1 VKTEKMTWV
10 QVAAGEVSWGFS
22 NHPRLHRHSTLH
34 A

>member
-1 VKTEKMTWV
+1 MPEKATLL
-10 QVAAGEVSWGFS
+10 QLVAAEVSWGIS